1 MASIIDGKA
10 ISRKI
15 LMDIKGLIHSCA
27 RPPCAVFVR
36 VGEDPASVIYVNQK
50 QKIAAEIGIKTS
62 TIVFQKDVKLGELLG
77 TIDRLNGDPGVD
89 GILIQ
94 APLPTAA
101 IQEAAFAA
109 VAHHKDIDGFHAQNL
124 GLLCQES
131 DRGFLPCTPA
141 GIVELIRSTGVNLEG
156 KHTVVLG
163 RSLIVGKPV
172 GLLMLQKKAFANTTV
187 TFCHSKSK
195 NISNHTRE
203 ADLLIVAMG
212 NSRAVT
218 ADGVKPGAIV
228 IDVGINRVPDPS
240 IPKGYRV
247 VGDVDFEG
255 VEQVAGF
262 ITPVPGGVGP
272 MTIAMLMKNTL
283 LAYQNH
289 VYR

>member
-10 ISRKI
+10 ISEKI
-15 LMDIKGLIHSCA
+15 LTDIKISVHSCA

-36 VGEDPASVIYVNQK
+36 VGEDPASVIYVYQK
-50 QKIAAEIGIKTS
+50 QKIAAEIGIETS
-62 TIVFQKDVKLGELLG
+62 TIVFPRDVELGELLD
-77 TIDRLNGDPGVD
+77 TIDRLNGDPAVD

-94 APLPTAA
+94 APLPTAE

-109 VAHHKDIDGFHAQNL
+109 VAPHKDIDGFHAQNL

-131 DRGFLPCTPA
+131 DGGFLPCTPA
-141 GIVELIRSTGVNLEG
+141 GIVELIRSTGVNLTG

-163 RSLIVGKPV
+163 RSLIVGKPI

-187 TFCHSKSK
+187 TFCHSKSEH
-195 NISNHTRE
+195 IAHYTRE
-203 ADLLIVAMG
+203 ADLLIAAMG
-212 NSRAVT
+212 NPRAVT

-228 IDVGINRVPDPS
+228 IDVGINRIPDAQAK
-240 IPKGYRV
+240 KGYRL

-255 VEQVAGF
+255 VEKVAGF

-283 LAYQNH
+283 LAYQTH
-289 VYR
+289 ACR